1 MDSKEQI
8 AHIQRLTCDAYL
20 RTGRLAAMLD
30 GAPQSPEW
38 TQRTLEETMEA
49 FEMGVLELRQLC
61 EAQCPGAGGYGK
73 RTTLPALE
81 VSGKVE
87 RPEAYWVKITLNT
100 LLPHCRYQTPNWLK
114 DTIHRLLKQ
123 HEAMYGELPCY
134 DRAMMVIEEYSN
146 IQSRRI
152 FDQDNKGW
160 KSVSNAIKGW
170 LIPDDDQYTLSVSL
184 LSTKSERN
192 VTEITLLPLEDT
204 SDYFAKHAKR
214 RSNLL

>member
-1 MDSKEQI
+1 
-8 AHIQRLTCDAYL
+8 
-20 RTGRLAAMLD
+20 
-30 GAPQSPEW
+30 
-38 TQRTLEETMEA
+38 
-49 FEMGVLELRQLC
+49 
-61 EAQCPGAGGYGK
+61 
-73 RTTLPALE
+73 
-81 VSGKVE
+81 
-87 RPEAYWVKITLNT
+87 
-100 LLPHCRYQTPNWLK
+100 
-114 DTIHRLLKQ
+114 
-123 HEAMYGELPCY
+123 
-134 DRAMMVIEEYSN
+134 MMVIEEYSN